1 MNRMTQDSEY
11 LTVFKETSDFIEKNM
26 VDWNSGEWHGE
37 ITPGGTARGDKA
49 NAWKAGY
56 HNGRSM
62 IECLQILKQWK
73 D

>member
-1 MNRMTQDSEY
+1 MCDKALE
-11 LTVFKETSDFIEKNM
+11 VFDKTSDFICKNM
-26 VDWNSGEWHGE
+26 VDWQTGEWHGTF
-37 ITPGGTARGDKA
+37 TPEGEQLGDKA